1 MVKRFM
7 PVMLAVV
14 MLLSVFSS
22 GLGTY
27 KVQAASD
34 SISYD
39 CIEYGDKSKD
49 NWGYLL
55 VPKGV
60 SGPLQAGIVIHGL
73 SGEANAAGH
82 VTNALKKWGN
92 KISPKIIV
100 LPIITQV
107 PGDVNGTATV
117 YKFRNYV
124 YDNTKEKSPIQ
135 DVIAQ
140 MDNGTFN
147 KLIANKGYG
156 CSIDNNKSYFV
167 TGWSLGGASAAL
179 AGIKYKDIFPYVGVL
194 SPAPTMITVFTN
206 GYVGYKFSNAP
217 DRILM
222 MSAAVREDAEEGC
235 YSQMRIAA
243 TQLDTSKKFTYF
255 AFDYAEHSAGLFMTE
270 LYIFLYAVD
279 HNGTYPSN
287 EEIKAMYP
295 TQVWRGKTYDT
306 CILDFPDE
314 SDQSPNHRWME
325 NNKCFACGAV
335 KKTKGITVETI
346 TQDMTVAYNQ
356 PYQLEVKATGNDL
369 TYEWQFRISSN
380 YSWTVSDHT
389 TDSPVFNMPG
399 ATRDV
404 YYRCVVSNG
413 KETAY
418 SRDIKISVKPV
429 INSIA
434 SNPADGKVKPGN
446 EYSITVNASGLELNY
461 AWESSKDNQNW
472 TAISGANTATY
483 KTVAN
488 NDSNTIYYHCKV
500 TSCSQTV
507 TSSSVPVSIEGKSQ
521 NTDLPVIQSVTTSVK
536 NNTVKM
542 GEYYSMTVNATGSD
556 LSYQWMW
563 RTDKSDWDK
572 SKCPGSNDATIQLEG
587 KRPVVYYKCVVSN
600 AAGSVETAE
609 IPVYLAK
616 PVLTS
621 SVGNTVKKGQKY
633 TISSDVKYDKRFIY
647 KWEYDKD
654 DNKGWRESQLDGC
667 TQKDTL
673 DLEGKNPVITYK
685 LTIIYKDGNNTFSV
699 TSDGV
704 KITMAE

>member
-73 SGEANAAGH
+73 SGETNAAGH

-100 LPIITQV
+100 LPIITRV
-107 PGDVNGTATV
+107 PGDIYGTDTV

-124 YDNTKEKSPIQ
+124 YDKNKEKSPIQ

-140 MDNGTFN
+140 MDDGTFN

-179 AGIKYKDIFPYVGVL
+179 AGIQYRDIFPYVGVL
-194 SPAPTMITVFTN
+194 SPAPTMNSLFTF
-206 GYVGYKFSNAP
+206 GYLKSYSFSDAP
-217 DRILM
+217 ERIRM

-279 HNGTYPSN
+279 HNETYPSN

-314 SDQSPNHRWME
+314 SDQSPNHRWMA
-325 NNKCFACGAV
+325 NGTCSACAAV
-335 KKTKGITVETI
+335 KKTK
-346 TQDMTVAYNQ
+346 D
-356 PYQLEVKATGNDL
+356 
-369 TYEWQFRISSN
+369 
-380 YSWTVSDHT
+380 
-389 TDSPVFNMPG
+389 
-399 ATRDV
+399 
-404 YYRCVVSNG
+404 
-413 KETAY
+413 
-418 SRDIKISVKPV
+418 
-429 INSIA
+429 
-434 SNPADGKVKPGN
+434 
-446 EYSITVNASGLELNY
+446 
-461 AWESSKDNQNW
+461 KD
-472 TAISGANTATY
+472 
-483 KTVAN
+483 K
-488 NDSNTIYYHCKV
+488 
-500 TSCSQTV
+500 
-507 TSSSVPVSIEGKSQ
+507 
-521 NTDLPVIQSVTTSVK
+521 DLPVIQSVNPSVK

-542 GEYYSMTVNATGSD
+542 GEYYSMTVNASGSG